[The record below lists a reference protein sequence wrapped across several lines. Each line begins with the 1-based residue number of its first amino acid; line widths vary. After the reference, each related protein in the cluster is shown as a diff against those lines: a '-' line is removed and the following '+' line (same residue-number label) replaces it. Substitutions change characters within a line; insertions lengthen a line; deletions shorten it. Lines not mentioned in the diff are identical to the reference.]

1 MNQNNLVYFSMNEDV
16 EFIDVLLKLKMR
28 VIKQIIKEQNPKMKL
43 NMMRELG
50 TNFIQV
56 TKEYKL

>member
-1 MNQNNLVYFSMNEDV
+1 MEVNMNEDV

-50 TNFIQV
+50 MNFIQV
-56 TKEYKL
+56 VKEYKL